1 MNLNIILV
9 GIMVSIIFYEITNIS
24 PGGIVVPGLL
34 ALYFNQLDRVI
45 YTLIISIITYFIVK
59 LLSKYF
65 IIFGKRR
72 FVFMII
78 ISVVLN
84 LLLDLILPSVSFN
97 MININIVGYTIAGII
112 ANNIYKQG
120 MLKTIPSLVICVA
133 IIEAIVLIVGQVG
146 F

>member
-1 MNLNIILV
+1 
-9 GIMVSIIFYEITNIS
+9 MVSIIFYEITNIT

-45 YTLIISIITYFIVK
+45 YTVIIAVITYFIVK

-65 IIFGKRR
+65 VIFGKRR

-78 ISVVLN
+78 ISVVLS
-84 LLLDLILPSVSFN
+84 LILDLILSKVSFELLGL
-97 MININIVGYTIAGII
+97 NIIGYTVAGII

-120 MLKTIPSLVICVA
+120 IVRTLPSLAVVVG
-133 IIEAIVLIVGQVG
+133 IVELIVIIIGQVG
-146 F
+146 I